1 MQCLEIAICQ
11 FEFWRQKSTF
21 ENIGIIGTNMI
32 FFLEANKGNF

>member
-21 ENIGIIGTNMI
+21 ENIGMIGTNMI
-32 FFLEANKGNF
+32 FF